1 MQEIQNNSTDNSNLE
16 NGTSALA
23 ESTPTKPQRD
33 RPHHAEKDLNYLLE
47 KLITKYLPLKIFCF
61 HKSIMTKTDIGC
73 FRNTSTVCGSDYWLL
88 MVTENSARIEHAVQ
102 DFASAH
108 YNQGAITILVHGH
121 EAIAN
126 AVANGNRFFSRIYDK
141 GHLLYSMDGW
151 LSNTPVMPQPS
162 PHDEVEAE
170 ERYQLSISR
179 AQGFIHGAKECLAS
193 QNTNVCA
200 FMLHQAVEQ
209 CCIALIGL
217 HLDYRCDIH
226 NLRRLLM
233 LTRCVSDQSYQ
244 VFFTRRENDE
254 YLFNLL
260 TKSYLNGR
268 YSKDFFI
275 SEGELVELMRRVKG
289 LSGITCS

>member
-1 MQEIQNNSTDNSNLE
+1 MQETQNNSADNSNLVY
-16 NGTSALA
+16 GTSDLA
-23 ESTPTKPQRD
+23 ESTHFKTQGN
-33 RPHHAEKDLNYLLE
+33 RPYHTQKDLNYLLE

-61 HKSIMTKTDIGC
+61 HKSITTKTDIGC
-73 FRNTSTVCGSDYWLL
+73 FRNTSTFCGSDYWLF

-102 DFASAH
+102 DFANAH
-108 YNQGAITILVHGH
+108 YNQGTITILVHGQ

-126 AVANGNRFFSRIYDK
+126 AASNGNRFFSSVYDT
-141 GHLLYSMDGW
+141 GQLLYSMDGW
-151 LSNTPVMPQPS
+151 LSNTPVRPQPS
-162 PHDEVEAE
+162 TQNEVEAE
-170 ERYQLSISR
+170 ERYKLSISR
-179 AQGFIHGAKECLAS
+179 AQGFIHGAKECLAN

-209 CCIALIGL
+209 CCIALISL

-233 LTRCVSDQSYQ
+233 LTRCFSDEPYQ
-244 VFFTRRENDE
+244 VFFDERVNDE

-275 SEGELVELMRRVKG
+275 SEGELGEMMRRVKR
-289 LSGITCS
+289 LMGIYV